1 MENIGGM
8 DKMDGTRSLPP
19 LSIIIPTFNESST
32 IEYTLQALLERAG
45 DAEIVVVDGESSDDT
60 VARAAKYARVIQAKR
75 GRGGQLNAGVQAT
88 SGDVLLF
95 LHADTLPDE
104 GGIQELLH
112 VMQDTRT
119 RGGAFRMRFDDARP
133 LYQRISENVSR
144 RSLRSRSYTGDQG
157 IFTRRAVF
165 VQLGGHRDWPFM
177 EDIDYSERM
186 SKLGQVTLL
195 SHAVETSARRHRA
208 WGLLRTQLTVILIR
222 ALYLCKVHP
231 AKYEWLWPP
240 IR

>member
-1 MENIGGM
+1 M
-8 DKMDGTRSLPP
+8 PH

-32 IEYTLQALLERAG
+32 IERTLQVLLERAG
-45 DAEIVVVDGESSDDT
+45 DAEIMVVDGESSDDT

-75 GRGGQLNAGVQAT
+75 GRGGQLNAGARAT

-104 GGIQELLH
+104 GGLQELMLVMRDTH
-112 VMQDTRT
+112 VH
-119 RGGAFRMRFDDARP
+119 GGAFRMRFDDTRP
-133 LYQRISENVSR
+133 IYRRISENVAS

-157 IFTRRAVF
+157 IFTRRAAF
-165 VQLGGHRDWPFM
+165 EQLGGHRDWPFM
-177 EDIDYSERM
+177 EDVDYSERM
-186 SKLGQVTLL
+186 NKLGQVTLL
-195 SHAVETSARRHRA
+195 SHFVETSSRRHRA

-222 ALYLCKVHP
+222 VLYLCNVHP

-240 IR
+240 VR